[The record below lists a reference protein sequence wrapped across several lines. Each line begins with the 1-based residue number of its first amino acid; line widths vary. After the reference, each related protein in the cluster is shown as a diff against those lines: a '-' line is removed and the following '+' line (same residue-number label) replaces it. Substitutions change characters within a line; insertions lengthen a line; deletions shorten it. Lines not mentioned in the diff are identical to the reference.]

1 MIDDRE
7 NSPQLNEKPYLYT
20 KPNENLWNNPNLTSS
35 KISKY
40 YHDIQKRFLSSPN
53 SPSLCQ
59 KSQREQEEFL
69 KTQQLLKHKR
79 SAKHR
84 LNARKYERTEV
95 SSP

>member
-1 MIDDRE
+1 MIDDR
-7 NSPQLNEKPYLYT
+7 NFSPQLTEKPYLYT
-20 KPNENLWNNPNLTSS
+20 QPNINTWNNPNLTSS

-53 SPSLCQ
+53 SPMHCE
-59 KSQREQEEFL
+59 KSQREQEVL
-69 KTQQLLKHKR
+69 QKTRELEKHKR
-79 SAKHR
+79 SARHR